1 MSTNKEITTLGE
13 IIKKIL
19 YILFSFDTM
28 KESEK
33 LQSGGNQITD
43 SVNLNIKTGD
53 VVINE
58 FLELAK
64 KIFYGF
70 VRKMKAI
77 AILFVYASMYPVI
90 PLYAVM
96 SATFSFL
103 LYVISNL
110 RIV

>member
-28 KESEK
+28 KESDK
-33 LQSGGNQITD
+33 LQSGGNQNTN
-43 SVNLNIKTGD
+43 SVDVNIKTGD

-64 KIFYGF
+64 KIFYG
-70 VRKMKAI
+70 VVKKMKAI
-77 AILFVYASMYPVI
+77 AILFVYAAMYPVI
-90 PLYAVM
+90 PFYAVM
-96 SATFSFL
+96 STTFSFL